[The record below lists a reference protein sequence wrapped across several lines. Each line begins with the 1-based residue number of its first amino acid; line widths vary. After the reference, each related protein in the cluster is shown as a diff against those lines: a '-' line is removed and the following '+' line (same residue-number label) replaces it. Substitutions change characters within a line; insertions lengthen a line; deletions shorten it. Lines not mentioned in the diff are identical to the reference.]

1 MIVLEGKPQK
11 PLNAHQL
18 RVHAVLKNAGAPLSP
33 LGITRWAMSDADAV
47 TPDANLTDAAES
59 LWLGG
64 YIQKYRDG
72 TFSIED

>member
-11 PLNAHQL
+11 PFTATQT
-18 RVHAVLKNAGAPLSP
+18 RVHDVLKVAGSPLSP
-33 LGITRWAMSDADAV
+33 LGLTRWVKQTTDADEASQEV
-47 TPDANLTDAAES
+47 VDAAES

-72 TFSIED
+72 SFGIE